1 MKTLNKLKR
10 AIEATLALVIGSF
23 CGLII
28 AAAGMHNLIL
38 GLAAI
43 CLGIETIILGYDEMI
58 INEKIKEIKE
68 KKYV

>member
-1 MKTLNKLKR
+1 MKTLNKIKR
-10 AIEATLALVIGSF
+10 AVEATLALVIGSF
-23 CGLII
+23 CGLTI

-43 CLGIETIILGYDEMI
+43 TLGIEIVILGYAEMT

-68 KKYV
+68 RR